1 MFLEIISPQSLIF
14 KGEVDLIQL
23 PGKMGSFE
31 ILSNHAP
38 LIALLEEGR
47 MKIIDPNRNQFFVD
61 IPGGVVRV
69 EDNKITVLT
78 S

>member
-1 MFLEIISPQSLIF
+1 MFLEIISPQSVIY
-14 KGEVDLIQL
+14 KGEVDLVQL

-31 ILSNHAP
+31 ILTNHAP
-38 LIALLEEGR
+38 LIALLEEGK
-47 MKIIDPNRNQFFVD
+47 MKIIDPNRNQLYID